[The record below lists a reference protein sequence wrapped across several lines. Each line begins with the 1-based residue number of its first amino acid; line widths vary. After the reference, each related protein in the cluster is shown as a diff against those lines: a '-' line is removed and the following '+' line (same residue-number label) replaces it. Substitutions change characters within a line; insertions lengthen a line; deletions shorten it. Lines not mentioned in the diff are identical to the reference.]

1 MFEERRNHEIGRYT
15 APSRRIAIRKTV
27 RVGLPVCEFDPRT
40 FLPCSRSQID
50 RKQPGVT
57 LMFALEMRVGGKR
70 FGIAPDR
77 FGNEFLHL
85 RHAEIVFLGLLI
97 VAAKRAGILE
107 ADMR

>member
-1 MFEERRNHEIGRYT
+1 MFEERRNHEIRRYT
-15 APSRRIAIRKTV
+15 APSRRIAIHEPI
-27 RVGLPVCEFDPRT
+27 RVGLPVCEFDPQI
-40 FLPCSRSQID
+40 LPYSLSQIN

-97 VAAKRAGILE
+97 VAAKRADILE